1 MKRANLPSLIRP
13 EYLQS
18 IKNRLQQRKPNNSFN
33 ILSFL
38 QDHTTFLLILFLVVI
53 ICVWRYC
60 LKSKGQLNTT
70 KQKIQQI
77 QKKSALSLKQSL
89 DNIKK
94 KNNKLNAP
102 KFAQADDSKKL
113 TKIKNLPK
121 QHFKPENNVPHL
133 PDLQPANSEAY
144 FGAKF

>member
-1 MKRANLPSLIRP
+1 ENV
-13 EYLQS
+13 
-18 IKNRLQQRKPNNSFN
+18 KN
-33 ILSFL
+33 
-38 QDHTTFLLILFLVVI
+38 
-53 ICVWRYC
+53 
-60 LKSKGQLNTT
+60 
-70 KQKIQQI
+70 
-77 QKKSALSLKQSL
+77 
-89 DNIKK
+89 
-94 KNNKLNAP
+94 KNDKLNKP